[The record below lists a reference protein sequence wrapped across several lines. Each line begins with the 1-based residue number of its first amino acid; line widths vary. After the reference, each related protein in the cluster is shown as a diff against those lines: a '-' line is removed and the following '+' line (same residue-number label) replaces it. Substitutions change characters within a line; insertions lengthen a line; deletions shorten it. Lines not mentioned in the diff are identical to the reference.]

1 MELLIAIVILAVIFD
16 FINGFHDS
24 ANSIA
29 TIVSTRVL
37 TPLQAVVWAAFFNFV
52 AFFIFKDHKVA
63 AAIGK
68 GVVDAKVL
76 NLIVIIGGLSGA
88 IVWNLMTWWWGIPSS
103 SSHALVGGLV
113 GAALVKAGTG
123 SIIVAGVTKILIFII
138 IAPLLGIVVAFTIA
152 VIVLH
157 ICKNLPTA
165 KVDKY
170 FRRLQLVSSALFS
183 IGHGGNDAQKSMGV
197 IWIALIIFYT
207 QVSVKGLNENSPGLS
222 SQQSMVFEQIKKV
235 KQDSHYKEYKDNV
248 QLALAKIDDK
258 VLAGRID
265 HLDTQTLAK
274 VALLDVTTKKH
285 YSALDLIKYVA
296 NNKAKT
302 QALATASAESCYHD
316 FVNAK
321 CIENVGMPTWAAL
334 ACYFAMGLGT
344 MFGGWR
350 IVKTM
355 GQKVAQLKPFEGFCA
370 ETGGAITLFATEALG
385 IPTSTT
391 HTITGCIMGAGMTK
405 RLSAV
410 RWGIAGNIILAWIIT
425 IPAAAIMGGF
435 TYFVLQLFIK
445 A

>member
-1 MELLIAIVILAVIFD
+1 MELLIAIIVLAVIFD

-76 NLIVIIGGLSGA
+76 NLLVIIGGLSGA
-88 IVWNLMTWWWGIPSS
+88 IVWNLITWWWGIPSS

-113 GAALVKAGTG
+113 GAALLKAGTDA
-123 SIIVAGVTKILIFII
+123 IIVAGITKILIFII
-138 IAPLLGIVVAFTIA
+138 VAPILGIFTAFTIA

-157 ICKNLPTA
+157 ICKNLPSS

-197 IWIALIIFYT
+197 IWIALIIFYHQAPIGGLT
-207 QVSVKGLNENSPGLS
+207 EMSTGLNP
-222 SQQSMVFEQIKKV
+222 QQSQVFDQIKKV
-235 KQDSHYKEYKDNV
+235 KAEKSFKEYKDNV
-248 QLALAKIDDK
+248 ELALAKIDDK
-258 VLAGRID
+258 VLGGKID
-265 HLDTQTLAK
+265 HLDTQSLSKVTL
-274 VALLDVTTKKH
+274 VEVGKKH
-285 YSALDLIKYVA
+285 YSALDMVLYA
-296 NNKAKT
+296 SHNKPKT
-302 QALATASAESCYHD
+302 LEAASLQTCYSD

-321 CIENVGMPTWAAL
+321 CVENVGMPTWAAL
-334 ACYFAMGLGT
+334 ICYFAMGLGT

-370 ETGGAITLFATEALG
+370 ETGGAVTLFATEALG

-391 HTITGCIMGAGMTK
+391 HTITGCIMGAGMSK

-410 RWGIAGNIILAWIIT
+410 RWGIAGNIIVAWIVT
-425 IPAAAIMGGF
+425 IPAAALMGGF
-435 TYFVLQLFIK
+435 TYFVLQMFIK
-445 A
+445 S

>member
-1 MELLIAIVILAVIFD
+1 
-16 FINGFHDS
+16 
-24 ANSIA
+24 
-29 TIVSTRVL
+29 
-37 TPLQAVVWAAFFNFV
+37 
-52 AFFIFKDHKVA
+52 
-63 AAIGK
+63 
-68 GVVDAKVL
+68 
-76 NLIVIIGGLSGA
+76 
-88 IVWNLMTWWWGIPSS
+88 
-103 SSHALVGGLV
+103 
-113 GAALVKAGTG
+113 
-123 SIIVAGVTKILIFII
+123 VAGVTKILIFII
-138 IAPLLGIVVAFTIA
+138 VAPVLGIFVAFTIA
-152 VIVLH
+152 VLVLH

-207 QVSVKGLNENSPGLS
+207 QTSIKGLSENSSGLS
-222 SQQSMVFEQIKKV
+222 SQQSMVFNEIKKV
-235 KQDSHYKEYKDNV
+235 KQDAHYKEYKENI

-258 VLAGRID
+258 VLNGKID
-265 HLDTQTLAK
+265 HLDTSSLAK
-274 VALLDVTTKKH
+274 VTLMDVTDKKH
-285 YSALDLIKYVA
+285 YSALDLVKYA
-296 NNKAKT
+296 AHGHGKT
-302 QALATASAESCYHD
+302 DTLAAASAQSCYRD

-334 ACYFAMGLGT
+334 ACYFAMGMGT

-370 ETGGAITLFATEALG
+370 ETGGAVTLFATEALG

-425 IPAAAIMGGF
+425 IPAAALMGGF
-435 TYFVLQLFIK
+435 TYYVLQLFIK
-445 A
+445 S